1 MRHLA
6 AAILLAL
13 AGKPVGKQKIKF
25 SIFFNIDEAG
35 VKAVLAAGGV
45 KADDAKVKK
54 IVESVK
60 GKDVLTVINF

>member
-1 MRHLA
+1 L
-6 AAILLAL
+6 
-13 AGKPVGKQKIKF
+13 
-25 SIFFNIDEAG
+25 SDEAG

-60 GKDVLTVINF
+60 GKDVLTVMTL